1 MQVTLQKLSPV
12 LVEFDVQVGADR
24 VKTEVDKAY
33 VQVARSARVPGF
45 RPGKAPRKVLSHLY
59 GSKIQAD
66 VAQKLVEETFP
77 KAVSEHQLQPVAQP
91 AIETKKLI
99 ENEPFSY
106 RVRVE
111 ILPKIESVE
120 YEGLHAKRP
129 KVTVTD
135 EEIDKEVEG
144 LRRAHSTLEPPPA
157 ARPSKASDVVSID
170 LAVEADGQP
179 VSDASASDLTVEVG
193 AGQLLPEI
201 DEALLGK
208 SVGETARTEVA
219 LSAQH
224 PHPKLRG
231 KTAVFSI
238 TLKDIK
244 ERVLPEVDDEFA
256 KDVGDFET
264 VSKLRDS
271 LREKLE
277 KQAKESVENQL
288 AELLVAELVKKNP
301 IPVPPSLVQQQMRI
315 TEQEILTRARSFG
328 QKATAVGD
336 ELRRQIEQ
344 DSEIKVRAGLLM
356 AEIAKKES
364 IQIGQAELDEG
375 LNDLAEQTGKNIA
388 KLRAEYR
395 DQKKREMLVGM
406 ILESKVLDII
416 QAKAQ
421 IQED

>member
-12 LVEFDVQVGADR
+12 LVEFDVEVAADR
-24 VKTEVDKAY
+24 VKSEVDKAY
-33 VQVARSARVPGF
+33 VQVARNARVPGF
-45 RPGKAPRKVLSHLY
+45 RPGKAPRKVLSHLF

-66 VAQKLVEETFP
+66 VAQKLVDETFP
-77 KAVSEHQLQPVAQP
+77 QAVSDNQLQPVAQP
-91 AIETKKLI
+91 AIETKKLV
-99 ENEPFSY
+99 ENAPFSY

-120 YEGLHAKRP
+120 YEGLQAKRP
-129 KVTVTD
+129 KAEVTD
-135 EEIDKEVEG
+135 AEIDKEVEG
-144 LRRAHSTLEPPPA
+144 LQRAHSTLEAPKEP
-157 ARPSKASDVVSID
+157 RPSKAGDVVSID
-170 LAVEADGQP
+170 LGVETDGQP
-179 VSDASASDLTVEVG
+179 VADASATDLTVEVG

-208 SVGETARTEVA
+208 SVGESTRAEVA
-219 LSAQH
+219 LPAQH

-231 KTAVFSI
+231 KTAVFNI
-238 TLKDIK
+238 TVKDIK
-244 ERVLPEVDDEFA
+244 ERVLPSVDDEFA

-264 VSKLRDS
+264 VEKLREN
-271 LREKLE
+271 LRERLE
-277 KQAKESVENQL
+277 KQAKEQAENQL

-328 QKATAVGD
+328 QKANAVGD
-336 ELRRQIEQ
+336 DLRRQIEQ
-344 DSEIKVRAGLLM
+344 DSEVKVRAGLLM

-375 LNDLAEQTGKNIA
+375 LKDLAEQTGKNVA

>member
-1 MQVTLQKLSPV
+1 MQVTLQTLSPV
-12 LVEFDVQVGADR
+12 LVEFDVEVTADR
-24 VKTEVDKAY
+24 VKSELDKAY

-45 RPGKAPRKVLSHLY
+45 RPGKAPRKVLSHYY
-59 GSKIQAD
+59 GAKIQAD
-66 VAQKLVEETFP
+66 VVQRLVDETFP
-77 KAVSEHQLQPVAQP
+77 KAVTDHKLQPVSQP
-91 AIETKKLI
+91 AIETKKLV

-106 RVRVE
+106 RARVE

-120 YEGLHAKRP
+120 YEGLSATRP
-129 KVTVTD
+129 KSEVAEAAVD
-135 EEIDKEVEG
+135 EEVDG
-144 LRRAHSTLEPPPA
+144 LRRAHSTLQAPA
-157 ARPSKASDVVSID
+157 SPRPAQAGDVTVID

-179 VSDASASDLTVEVG
+179 VDDASTTDLSVEVG

-201 DEALLGK
+201 DAAILGK
-208 SVGETARTEVA
+208 SVGETTRAEAA

-231 KTAVFSI
+231 KTAVFNI
-238 TLKDIK
+238 TIKEIK
-244 ERVLPEVDDEFA
+244 ERVLPTVDDEFA

-264 VSKLRDS
+264 VAKLRED
-271 LREKLE
+271 LRAKLE
-277 KQAKESVENQL
+277 KQAKESAENQL

-315 TEQEILTRARSFG
+315 TEQEILTRARSYG

-344 DSEIKVRAGLLM
+344 DSEVKVRAGLLM

-375 LNDLAEQTGKNIA
+375 LKDLAEQTGKNVA

-421 IQED
+421 IQEA